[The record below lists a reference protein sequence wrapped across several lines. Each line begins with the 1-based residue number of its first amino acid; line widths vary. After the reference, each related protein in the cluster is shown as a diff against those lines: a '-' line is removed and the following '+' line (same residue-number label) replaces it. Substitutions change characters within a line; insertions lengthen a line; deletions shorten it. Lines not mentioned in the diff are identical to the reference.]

1 VSGFQTVREIAQA
14 RAAAASPL
22 SSAHIEL
29 TLEMDGRGLDVRFA
43 SPRRR
48 PEELERAAAASLAA
62 TAAGLPEALRDRL
75 AVEAGEVRSSLRHE
89 GAPAPLFACGYR
101 MASCR
106 GVVLGIHDTGDGD
119 GLPFAPPWTGVLA
132 AEEVD
137 PALPVI
143 LAPSAVL
150 ALVSYALEVTGGHV
164 DSRRGSEIPG
174 VTVIDTASSPYPP
187 QHHPFEGD
195 GAASP
200 DRPLIEEGRWSNRT
214 EHAGDDV
221 DPLFFLLTRP
231 DRALRPL
238 AAATHFNR
246 RNLTVRCSRTA
257 PVPAAV
263 AVVDSWRVRVGPR
276 SGAVPFHAELSRTGP
291 GGERL
296 AVTPAVALHFDP
308 WEVLA
313 RVLGAGGPAAPAV
326 DEDPIEG
333 DGYGDAPPLVT
344 SLTLA
349 DLAAPRKS

>member
-1 VSGFQTVREIAQA
+1 
-14 RAAAASPL
+14 
-22 SSAHIEL
+22 
-29 TLEMDGRGLDVRFA
+29 
-43 SPRRR
+43 
-48 PEELERAAAASLAA
+48 
-62 TAAGLPEALRDRL
+62 
-75 AVEAGEVRSSLRHE
+75 VEAGEVRSSLRHE

-164 DSRRGSEIPG
+164 AAEGGAELPG
-174 VTVIDTASSPYPP
+174 LAVRDTAASSYPP
-187 QHHPFEGD
+187 QHHPFAGD
-195 GAASP
+195 GSPSP
-200 DRPLIEEGRWSNRT
+200 DRPLIADGRWLNR
-214 EHAGDDV
+214 EEDAGDHV
-221 DPLFFLLTRP
+221 DPLFYLLTRP

-257 PVPAAV
+257 PVPAAA

-313 RVLGAGGPAAPAV
+313 RVLGAAGPAAPAV

-333 DGYGDAPPLVT
+333 DGYGEAPTLVT
-344 SLTLA
+344 GATLA
-349 DLAAPRKS
+349 DLTAEKPR